1 MGFDEQ
7 KFQQIFSKEKAVKHY
22 TTQLAELKWQQYGL
36 LFFEWNRGKKLM
48 PEYTLKSAV
57 EHVERE
63 NNMTILP
70 AVIAL
75 VKGE

>member
-7 KFQQIFSKEKAVKHY
+7 KERALKHY
-22 TTQLAELKWQQYGL
+22 TALLDGLGREQCKLLIEELD
-36 LFFEWNRGKKLM
+36 RGRKIM

-57 EHVERE
+57 ERVERE

-70 AVIAL
+70 AVMRVA
-75 VKGE
+75 KGE